1 MGDRV
6 YISKNMNSDQIS
18 FIQLLKENE
27 IEYFTI
33 DDIQDRI
40 GQNYENINEVLENL
54 VKKKFLVRLQRKY
67 YADINF
73 NNSNVIGTFICK
85 NSAVGYWSALS
96 HYGLTERFPNT
107 VYIQT
112 INKKSDKTILGV
124 SYKFINI
131 KPEKRAGI
139 TKAGYGNNQFFI
151 TDIEKTLTDCFDLP
165 KNSGG
170 FDILI
175 PAFQRA
181 DMNAEKLIEYA
192 KLINNIAA
200 TKRMG
205 FLAELF
211 NKEKLKKF
219 ITYAKSIVN
228 ERYNV
233 IDPGGSDEG
242 EFENKWRLR
251 LNVSKEKI
259 LNIADTEY

>member
-1 MGDRV
+1 MGNRV

-18 FIQLLKENE
+18 FIQLLKEYE

-33 DDIQDRI
+33 DDIEDRL
-40 GQNYENINEVLENL
+40 GQNFENINEVLENL

-96 HYGLTERFPNT
+96 YYGLTERFPNT

-112 INKKSDKTILGV
+112 INKKPDKKILGV
-124 SYKFINI
+124 NYKFISV
-131 KPEKRAGI
+131 KPSKRAGI
-139 TKAGYGNNQFFI
+139 IKTGYGNNQFNI
-151 TDIEKTLTDCFDLP
+151 TDIEKTITDCFDLP

-175 PAFQRA
+175 PAFKRA

-192 KLINNIAA
+192 RLIKNIAA

-211 NKEKLKKF
+211 KKEKLRKF

-233 IDPGGSDEG
+233 IDPSGFDEG
-242 EFENKWRLR
+242 EFENKWKLR

-259 LNIADTEY
+259 LNIAKTEY